1 MRKAL
6 FSLVAGITASLAV
19 PASAESL
26 KVQLSRPAVIDGKS
40 FAPGTYYIHTPGAGE
55 SGPVL
60 IVNAAT
66 GSEVA
71 VRAQR
76 TSEPAAKPH
85 AVFARQGREDRL
97 KAIRTPSATFEFAGT
112 SEIASAE

>member
-6 FSLVAGITASLAV
+6 FSLVAGITAFTAV

-26 KVQLSRPAVIDGKS
+26 RVQLARPAVIDGKN

-55 SGPVL
+55 NGPVL
-60 IVNAAT
+60 IVNAVT
-66 GSEVA
+66 GSEVT
-71 VRAQR
+71 VRALR
-76 TSEPAAKPH
+76 TGESASKPH

-97 KAIRTPSATFEFAGT
+97 KAIRTRSATFEFPGT
-112 SEIASAE
+112 AEIASAE